1 MFRSLRRS
9 RVSLCVAVAVAALLP
24 AACTDASVV
33 SRAAMP
39 EMHWDHVPQGQDWT
53 EATMTAVMAQGRPLL
68 STVPADIDTFCP
80 GYADASEQDRAA
92 FWAGLISALAKFES
106 TWNETASGGGGRWIG
121 LLQIDPRTARGYGCA
136 ADEAGELKD
145 GEMNLACGV
154 RIMAS
159 TVPRDNAIAVRDTRW
174 RGIAADWAPLQK
186 AHARDYIAEWT
197 RSQDYC
203 TAS

>member
-1 MFRSLRRS
+1 MSSVRIRRS
-9 RVSLCVAVAVAALLP
+9 AACVALGLFALLP
-24 AACTDASVV
+24 AACTDARTV

-39 EMHWDHVPQGQDWT
+39 EMHWDHVPDAQGWT
-53 EATMTAVMAQGRPLL
+53 QATMTAVMGYGQPLL
-68 STVPADIDTFCP
+68 STVPEDIEAFCP
-80 GYADASEQDRAA
+80 GYTEATEQDRAA

-121 LLQIDPRTARGYGCA
+121 LLQIDPRTAQGYGCA
-136 ADEAGELKD
+136 ADSAGELKD
-145 GEMNLACGV
+145 GEANLACGV

-159 TVPRDNAIAVRDTRW
+159 TVPRDNAIATRDSRW

-186 AHARDYIAEWT
+186 AEARDYIADWT

-203 TAS
+203 TAG

>member
-1 MFRSLRRS
+1 M
-9 RVSLCVAVAVAALLP
+9 AALLP
-24 AACTDASVV
+24 AACTDASAV

-39 EMHWDHVPQGQDWT
+39 EMHWDHVPQAQDWT
-53 EATMTAVMAQGRPLL
+53 QATMAAVMGHGQPLL
-68 STVPADIDTFCP
+68 STVPADIESFCP
-80 GYADASEQDRAA
+80 GYTAASEQDRAA

-106 TWNETASGGGGRWIG
+106 TWNESASGGGGRWIG
-121 LLQIDPRTARGYGCA
+121 LLQIDPRTARGYGCS

-145 GEMNLACGV
+145 GEANLACGV

-159 TVPRDNAIAVRDTRW
+159 TVPRDNAIATRDSRW

-186 AHARDYIAEWT
+186 AEARGYIADWT

-203 TAS
+203 TAG